1 METSALAVGA
11 TALIYYLFN
20 LCLFVDSMLSVE
32 LAVLAEFHLSL
43 DILSVL
49 GSCVILSLALG
60 ALQCNQLYISFL
72 LRCHNIPP
80 DTIKAFGRNR
90 TDDPFLTMEVLYP

>member
-1 METSALAVGA
+1 MNGV
-11 TALIYYLFN
+11 
-20 LCLFVDSMLSVE
+20 LSVK

-49 GSCVILSLALG
+49 GSCVVLSLAFG
-60 ALQCNQLYISFL
+60 ALKCDKLYISFL
-72 LRCHNIPP
+72 LRCHKNLLL
-80 DTIKAFGRNR
+80 TLKAFGRNR

>member
-20 LCLFVDSMLSVE
+20 FCLFVDSMLSVE
-32 LAVLAEFHLSL
+32 LAVLAELHLSL

-49 GSCVILSLALG
+49 GSCVVLSLAFC
-60 ALQCNQLYISFL
+60 ALQCNQLYISF
-72 LRCHNIPP
+72 
-80 DTIKAFGRNR
+80 
-90 TDDPFLTMEVLYP
+90 FL

>member
-1 METSALAVGA
+1 
-11 TALIYYLFN
+11 
-20 LCLFVDSMLSVE
+20 MLSVE

-43 DILSVL
+43 DILPVL
-49 GSCVILSLALG
+49 GSCIVLSLALG
-60 ALQCNQLYISFL
+60 ALQCNQLYITFL
-72 LRCHNIPP
+72 LRCHIIPP

>member
-20 LCLFVDSMLSVE
+20 LCLFVDGVFSVE
-32 LAVLAEFHLSL
+32 LAIFAEFHLSL

-49 GSCVILSLALG
+49 GSCVVLSLALG
-60 ALQCNQLYISFL
+60 ALQCNQLYISF
-72 LRCHNIPP
+72 
-80 DTIKAFGRNR
+80 
-90 TDDPFLTMEVLYP
+90 FL